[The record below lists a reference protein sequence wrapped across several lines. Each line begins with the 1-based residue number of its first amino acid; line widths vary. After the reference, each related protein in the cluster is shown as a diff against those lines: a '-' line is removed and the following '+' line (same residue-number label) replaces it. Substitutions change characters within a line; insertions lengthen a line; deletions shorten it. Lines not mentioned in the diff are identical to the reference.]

1 MNGIPLTLES
11 LAARIT
17 SLEHDIA
24 ENHQAHGAIYSR
36 IEAVER
42 GHAVLNSS
50 LENIHTILDEIK
62 SDVKDIKERPVKRYE
77 SIVSAV
83 MQWVVV
89 AVLGAVAVFK

>member
-17 SLEHDIA
+17 SLEQEMVD
-24 ENHQAHGAIYSR
+24 NHQAHGAIYSR
-36 IEAVER
+36 IESVER

-62 SDVKDIKERPVKRYE
+62 SDVKDIKERPAKRYDI
-77 SIVSAV
+77 IVNAV
-83 MQWVVV
+83 MQWLVV
-89 AVLGAVAVFK
+89 AVLGAVVVFK